1 MRFGELKVGDKFI
14 FTYIVQGEEQDN
26 FRNVFMKTRPV
37 KDNYYTYNVIQLTGN
52 YRGKFTELGTDDEV
66 IPIG

>member
-1 MRFGELKVGDKFI
+1 MRFVELKVGDKFV
-14 FTYIVQGEEQDN
+14 FTYIVQDEEQDI

-37 KDNYYTYNVIQLTGN
+37 KDNYYTYNVVQLTGN
-52 YRGKFTELGTDDEV
+52 HSGEFTELDTYDEV